1 MKLKVTKLDYDFVK
15 NETEYERYVFAS
27 WNNVSNILR
36 NEADDKDE
44 RIDNI
49 ECIVKISNGKNK
61 VYRKCRSGKIVKEQ
75 IAMGYRT
82 ALELGVKQDKD
93 EEVVVKKSCWF
104 PYLWHHVDSTI
115 KWPFRFAIIFTVL
128 PTLFDAIMNIINI
141 FK

>member
-1 MKLKVTKLDYDFVK
+1 M
-15 NETEYERYVFAS
+15 
-27 WNNVSNILR
+27 R

-104 PYLWHHVDSTI
+104 PYLWYHVDSAI
-115 KWPFRFAIIFTVL
+115 KCPFRFAIIFTVL

>member
-1 MKLKVTKLDYDFVK
+1 MKLKVTKLDNDFVK

-36 NEADDKDE
+36 NEADDDE

-104 PYLWHHVDSTI
+104 PYLWHHVDSAI
-115 KWPFRFAIIFTVL
+115 KCPFRFAIIFTVL

>member
-115 KWPFRFAIIFTVL
+115 KWPFRLAFLYAL
-128 PTLFDAIMNIINI
+128 PTLFETIMNIINI